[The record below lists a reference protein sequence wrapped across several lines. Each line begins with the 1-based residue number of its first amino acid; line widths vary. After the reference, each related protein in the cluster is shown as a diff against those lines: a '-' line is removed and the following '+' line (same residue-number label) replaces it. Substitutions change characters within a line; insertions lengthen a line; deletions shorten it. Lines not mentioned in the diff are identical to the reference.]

1 MIFFQFKYKS
11 ANKVEGIFSHIS
23 EVKHMNRRATVIR
36 PFRKQFS
43 VCEETLRQLVKMVEN
58 VLSSFVENFV
68 SCIILCSE
76 IQMNIFESYFPQH
89 SFF

>member
-1 MIFFQFKYKS
+1 MIFFQFKCKS
-11 ANKVEGIFSHIS
+11 VNKVEGIFSHIS

-43 VCEETLRQLVKMVEN
+43 MCEDSSLRQVAKIVKN
-58 VLSSFVENFV
+58 VLFGFVENFV
-68 SCIILCSE
+68 SCILCSE
-76 IQMNIFESYFPQH
+76 IQINIFESYFPQH